1 MASGVLLQL
10 AVLIVTMVQ
19 LVRLIP
25 NQSVQ
30 PKAVNGVAHGVQV
43 IQAIIVRLLLNLNV
57 PLKAANGVKI
67 LMEPLVGV
75 IPLVERIIL
84 VRPILKQIVQRK
96 VVNGVQA
103 AAVVGVQRAEADAQF
118 MIKHPVRQKAGH
130 GVLLQI
136 VALILGAH
144 LSDKLAQ

>member
-25 NQSVQ
+25 NQSVL

-43 IQAIIVRLLLNLNV
+43 IQAIIVRLPLKLNV

-67 LMEPLVGV
+67 PMEPVVGV
-75 IPLVERIIL
+75 ILPVELVIP
-84 VRPILKQIVQRK
+84 VRPIQRLIVQRK
-96 VVNGVQA
+96 AVNGVQA
-103 AAVVGVQRAEADAQF
+103 VAVVGVQRVEADAQF
-118 MIKHPVRQKAGH
+118 MTKHPVRQKADH

-136 VALILGAH
+136 AAPIHGAQPVV
-144 LSDKLAQ
+144 KLVQ